1 MSAQWKLEAKREAL
15 ETRACVLHAA
25 RAFFLSRDYLEV
37 ETPNRIPAPLPESHI
52 DALPAHPWWLH
63 PSPELCMK
71 RMLAAGYGRIFQISK
86 CYRSA
91 ERGPRHLPE
100 FTLLEWYRADC
111 DYRQLMEDC
120 EDLFLYLSGAMGIGT
135 RVTYRGRLIDLSKPW
150 ERLSVKEA
158 FDRYGSA
165 SLERALEQ
173 DRFEEVL
180 ALEIEP
186 RLGGR
191 KPTLLFD
198 YPLAFASL
206 ARVSKD
212 NPAFAERFEIYIGG
226 LELANGFSEL
236 TDAEEQRRRF
246 ESENEVRQKRGR
258 MPWPMPEKFLEAIS
272 RMPESAGIA
281 LGVDRMVML
290 FADSASIDDVV
301 SFTPEEL

>member
-37 ETPNRIPAPLPESHI
+37 ETPNRIPVPLPESHI

-86 CYRSA
+86 CYRGA

-100 FTLLEWYRADC
+100 FTLLEWYRAGC
-111 DYRQLMEDC
+111 DYRLLMEDC
-120 EDLFLYLSGAMGIGT
+120 EDLFLYLSGAMGIGD
-135 RVTYRGRLIDLSKPW
+135 RLTYRGRPIDLSKPW
-150 ERLSVKEA
+150 ERLSVQEA

-173 DRFEEVL
+173 DRFEEIL

-186 RLGGR
+186 RLGDG
-191 KPTLLFD
+191 KPTLLYD

-206 ARVSKD
+206 ARASKD
-212 NPAFAERFEIYIGG
+212 KPAFAERFEIYIGG
-226 LELANGFSEL
+226 AGAGKRVLGAH
-236 TDAEEQRRRF
+236 RRGGAAPALRKG
-246 ESENEVRQKRGR
+246 KRD
-258 MPWPMPEKFLEAIS
+258 P
-272 RMPESAGIA
+272 
-281 LGVDRMVML
+281 
-290 FADSASIDDVV
+290 
-301 SFTPEEL
+301 PEEGPDALAHAGEIPGGDLPHARVSRDCPGGGPDGDALCRCRLHR